1 MTLDEVER
9 ETQLNSRTVASISDD
24 FSLSNLRFYSL
35 FFFIYNAYY
44 IFRIVYNVILKDFK
58 DNSGNPSI
66 SVGGVLIYFKIQD
79 CSMSLKNS

>member
-24 FSLSNLRFYSL
+24 FSLSNLRFYVAHSSSSSSV
-35 FFFIYNAYY
+35 IYNACY
-44 IFRIVYNVILKDFK
+44 IFRIVYNVILKHFK

-66 SVGGVLIYFKIQD
+66 SVGGVLIYF
-79 CSMSLKNS
+79 